1 MVGHLVRATA
11 IRVAGSPQKARLVGG
26 VVRGKMANDALVT
39 LKFMPNAAA
48 KDIAKVIKSAM
59 SNAEENFGMNADDLI
74 VKTITVDGAPML
86 KRRRFASRGRSNM
99 IRKRNSHIAVV
110 LVERE
115 GTAA

>member
-1 MVGHLVRATA
+1 MEGHLVRATA
-11 IRVAGSPQKARLVGG
+11 IRVAGSPQKARLVAD

-74 VKTITVDGAPML
+74 VKTITVDEAPML

-115 GTAA
+115 GTA